1 MPDRDDCL
9 VRLPP
14 LFTEDVAI
22 LEYVVRDEQVPCKR
36 LVTLFFR
43 RKQYLNS
50 LSFRTKTCT
59 DALVLQQPVD
69 YVHLLYSV
77 MQNYRVVVES

>member
-22 LEYVVRDEQVPCKR
+22 LEDVVRDEQVPCKR

-43 RKQYLNS
+43 RKQYLNCK
-50 LSFRTKTCT
+50 RIR
-59 DALVLQQPVD
+59 DASRYAYIRL
-69 YVHLLYSV
+69 
-77 MQNYRVVVES
+77 RIG